1 MLYDIKYSSSLHLIL
16 YGVFTFAILLVFK
29 SDQLFTEYAYSATN
43 STVETVTPQ
52 VRQSGPIV
60 SLQFSS
66 DGSPLWIVSG
76 RWKIDVNYDTT
87 GVIPLSIRNLNVSLV
102 IVSIDGSTTHRYK
115 LSELKQNSLSYDNVT
130 NTSNLNGTLKLA
142 LEGKSIDNVDTSL
155 KFINRKILIISL
167 DTSKTKSY
175 LGETPIYGVER

>member
-1 MLYDIKYSSSLHLIL
+1 MQYDIKYSSSLHLIL
-16 YGVFTFAILLVFK
+16 YGVFTFAILLVFT
-29 SDQLFTEYAYSATN
+29 SDQLFTEYAYSVTN

-52 VRQSGPIV
+52 VRESGPIV

>member
-1 MLYDIKYSSSLHLIL
+1 VQYDIKNSSSLHLIL
-16 YGVFTFAILLVFK
+16 YGVFTFSFLLVFAQ
-29 SDQLFTEYAYSATN
+29 DQFFTEYAYSVTN
-43 STVETVTPQ
+43 SVETVTPQ

-76 RWKIDVNYDTT
+76 RWKIDVNYDPT

-115 LSELKQNSLSYDNVT
+115 LLELKQNSLSYDNVT

-155 KFINRKILIISL
+155 KFINRKILVISL

-175 LGETPIYGVER
+175 LGETQIYGVER

>member
-1 MLYDIKYSSSLHLIL
+1 VQYDIKYSSSLLLIL
-16 YGVFTFAILLVFK
+16 YGLFTFAILLVFT
-29 SDQLFTEYAYSATN
+29 SDQLFTEYAYSVTN

-52 VRQSGPIV
+52 VRESGPIV

-66 DGSPLWIVSG
+66 DGSPLWIISG
-76 RWKIDVNYDTT
+76 RWRIDVNYDTT

>member
-1 MLYDIKYSSSLHLIL
+1 L
-16 YGVFTFAILLVFK
+16 YGVFTFSILLVFAQ
-29 SDQLFTEYAYSATN
+29 DQFFTEYAYSVTN

-52 VRQSGPIV
+52 VRESGPIV

-87 GVIPLSIRNLNVSLV
+87 GVIPLSVRNLNVSLV

-130 NTSNLNGTLKLA
+130 NTSNLNGTLKLT
-142 LEGKSIDNVDTSL
+142 LEGNSIDNVDTSL

>member
-1 MLYDIKYSSSLHLIL
+1 VQYDIKYSSSLHLIL
-16 YGVFTFAILLVFK
+16 YGVFSFSILLVFAQ
-29 SDQLFTEYAYSATN
+29 DQLFTEYAYSVTN
-43 STVETVTPQ
+43 STVETLTPQ

-76 RWKIDVNYDTT
+76 RWRIDVNYDTT

-115 LSELKQNSLSYDNVT
+115 LSDLKQNSLSYDNVT

>member
-1 MLYDIKYSSSLHLIL
+1 
-16 YGVFTFAILLVFK
+16 
-29 SDQLFTEYAYSATN
+29 
-43 STVETVTPQ
+43 
-52 VRQSGPIV
+52 
-60 SLQFSS
+60 
-66 DGSPLWIVSG
+66 LWIVSG
-76 RWKIDVNYDTT
+76 RWRIDVNYDTT

-102 IVSIDGSTTHRYK
+102 IVSTDGSTTHRYK

-167 DTSKTKSY
+167 DISKTKSY

>member
-1 MLYDIKYSSSLHLIL
+1 MLNDVKYSSSVDLIL
-16 YGVFTFAILLVFK
+16 SGVFAFAIFLIFT
-29 SDQLFTEYAYSATN
+29 SDRLFTEYAYSTTN
-43 STVETVTPQ
+43 SSIETVTPQ
-52 VRQSGPIV
+52 SRLSGPIV

-76 RWKIDVNYDTT
+76 RWRVDVNYDTI
-87 GVIPLSIRNLNVSLV
+87 GVIPLSIGNLNVSLV

-130 NTSNLNGTLKLA
+130 STSNLNGTLKLS
-142 LEGKSIDNVDTSL
+142 LEGKSIDNLDASL
-155 KFINRKILIISL
+155 KIINRKILIISL
-167 DTSKTKSY
+167 DSSKIKSY

>member
-1 MLYDIKYSSSLHLIL
+1 VQYDIKYSSSLHLIL
-16 YGVFTFAILLVFK
+16 YGLFTFAILLVFT
-29 SDQLFTEYAYSATN
+29 SDQLFTEYAYSVTN

-52 VRQSGPIV
+52 VRESGPIV

-76 RWKIDVNYDTT
+76 RWRIDVNYDTT

>member
-1 MLYDIKYSSSLHLIL
+1 MQYDIKYSSSLHLML
-16 YGVFTFAILLVFK
+16 YGVFTFAILLVFT
-29 SDQLFTEYAYSATN
+29 SDQLFTEYAYSVTN
-43 STVETVTPQ
+43 STVKTVTPQ
-52 VRQSGPIV
+52 VRESGPIV

-76 RWKIDVNYDTT
+76 RWRIDVNYDTT

>member
-1 MLYDIKYSSSLHLIL
+1 VLYDIKYSSSLHVIL
-16 YGVFTFAILLVFK
+16 YGVFTFAILLVFT

-43 STVETVTPQ
+43 STVDTVTPQ

-76 RWKIDVNYDTT
+76 RWRIDVNYDTT

-155 KFINRKILIISL
+155 KFVNRKILIISL
-167 DTSKTKSY
+167 DTSRTKSY

>member
-1 MLYDIKYSSSLHLIL
+1 VQYDIKYSSSLHLIL
-16 YGVFTFAILLVFK
+16 YGLFTFAILLVFT
-29 SDQLFTEYAYSATN
+29 SDQLFTEYAYSVTN

-52 VRQSGPIV
+52 VRESGPIV

-76 RWKIDVNYDTT
+76 RWKIDVNYDLT
-87 GVIPLSIRNLNVSLV
+87 GVIPQSITNLNVSLV
-102 IVSIDGSTTHRYK
+102 MVSIDGSTTHRYK
-115 LSELKQNSLSYDNVT
+115 LSDLKQNSLSYDNVT

-155 KFINRKILIISL
+155 KFINRKIVIISL

>member
-16 YGVFTFAILLVFK
+16 YGVFTFAILLVFT
-29 SDQLFTEYAYSATN
+29 SDQLFTECDSATN
-43 STVETVTPQ
+43 SKVETVTPQ

-66 DGSPLWIVSG
+66 DRSPLWIVSG

-102 IVSIDGSTTHRYK
+102 IVSIDGSSTHRYK

-142 LEGKSIDNVDTSL
+142 LEDKSIDNVDTSL

-167 DTSKTKSY
+167 DTYKTKSY

>member
-1 MLYDIKYSSSLHLIL
+1 VQYDIKYSSSLHLML
-16 YGVFTFAILLVFK
+16 YGVFTFAILLVFT
-29 SDQLFTEYAYSATN
+29 SDQLFTEYAYSVTN
-43 STVETVTPQ
+43 STVKTVTPQ
-52 VRQSGPIV
+52 VRESGPIV

-76 RWKIDVNYDTT
+76 RWRIDVNYDAT

-102 IVSIDGSTTHRYK
+102 IVSADGSTTHRYK

-167 DTSKTKSY
+167 DISKTKSY

>member
-1 MLYDIKYSSSLHLIL
+1 VLYDIKCSSSVHLIL
-16 YGVFTFAILLVFK
+16 SGVFAFAILLVFT
-29 SDQLFTEYAYSATN
+29 SNQLFTEYAYSTTN
-43 STVETVTPQ
+43 STVETATPQ
-52 VRQSGPIV
+52 LRHSGPIV

-115 LSELKQNSLSYDNVT
+115 LSELKQKSLSYDNVT
-130 NTSNLNGTLKLA
+130 NTSNLKGTLKLA

-155 KFINRKILIISL
+155 KIINRKTLIISL

>member
-1 MLYDIKYSSSLHLIL
+1 MLDDVKYSSSVDLIL
-16 YGVFTFAILLVFK
+16 SGVFTFAIFLIFT
-29 SDQLFTEYAYSATN
+29 SDQLFTEYAYSTTN
-43 STVETVTPQ
+43 SSIETVTPQ
-52 VRQSGPIV
+52 SRLSGPIV

-66 DGSPLWIVSG
+66 DGNPLWIVSG
-76 RWKIDVNYDTT
+76 RWKIDVNYDPT

-115 LSELKQNSLSYDNVT
+115 LLELKQNSLSYDNVT

-142 LEGKSIDNVDTSL
+142 LEGKSIDNIDTSL
-155 KFINRKILIISL
+155 KFINRKIFIISL

>member
-1 MLYDIKYSSSLHLIL
+1 VQYDIKYSSSLHLIL
-16 YGVFTFAILLVFK
+16 YGLFTFAILLVFT
-29 SDQLFTEYAYSATN
+29 SDQLFTEYAYSVTN

-52 VRQSGPIV
+52 VRESGPIV

-66 DGSPLWIVSG
+66 DGSPLWIISG
-76 RWKIDVNYDTT
+76 RWRIDVNYDTT

>member
-1 MLYDIKYSSSLHLIL
+1 VQYDIKNSSSLHLIL
-16 YGVFTFAILLVFK
+16 YGVFTFSILLVFAQ
-29 SDQLFTEYAYSATN
+29 DQFFTEYAYSVTN
-43 STVETVTPQ
+43 SVETVTSQ

-76 RWKIDVNYDTT
+76 RWKIDVNYDPT

-115 LSELKQNSLSYDNVT
+115 LLELKQNSLSYDNAT

-155 KFINRKILIISL
+155 KFINRKILVIGL

-175 LGETPIYGVER
+175 LGETQIYGVER

>member
-1 MLYDIKYSSSLHLIL
+1 VLYDITYSSSVDLIL
-16 YGVFTFAILLVFK
+16 SGLLAFAILLIFT
-29 SDQLFTEYAYSATN
+29 SDQLFTEYAYSTTN
-43 STVETVTPQ
+43 SPVETVTPQ
-52 VRQSGPIV
+52 LRHSGPII

-66 DGSPLWIVSG
+66 DGSPMWIVSG

-115 LSELKQNSLSYDNVT
+115 LSDLKGNSLSYDT
-130 NTSNLNGTLKLA
+130 ISNTSNLNGTLKLA

-155 KFINRKILIISL
+155 KIINRKVLIIGL
-167 DTSKTKSY
+167 DTSKVKSY